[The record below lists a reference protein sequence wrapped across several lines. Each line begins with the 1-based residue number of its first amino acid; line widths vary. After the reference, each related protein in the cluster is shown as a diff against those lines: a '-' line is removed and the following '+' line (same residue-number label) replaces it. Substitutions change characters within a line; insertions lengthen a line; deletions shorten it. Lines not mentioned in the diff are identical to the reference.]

1 MFPWLPFLSFDAN
14 SRRRGPRRNRKRG
27 VRPRSSLDSV
37 WLRVECGDSIDG
49 AGVQVEYPRLP
60 FRPLTATE
68 TIGSSSSEINIAS
81 PATTNTDR
89 PDSAPIGDVA
99 PPPVQSTAK
108 RKARITVPQPETTG
122 SRSPRSASNSRPSSS
137 AAKQPPTASPQIPVQ
152 RPSNARA
159 RMFETSSAMLDIF
172 GGAPPPV
179 RPVANTTT
187 KVGSQVTST
196 TTSSTLDAA
205 FASTAVYEGA
215 VACTSTASD
224 ASNSTNAKNKQSTV
238 ENQSETAAVPCF
250 ERIPSPPPVSSAMN
264 RPNFGRTNALLREGV
279 LRTEWEPITSS
290 TTATA
295 SSFHT
300 VPDHDLTYTNARHR
314 GNWESGVSS
323 FNVVNQQIRRDYTPP
338 RANGTTAEC
347 PADIILRQRSE
358 IATNGQPNGQIECP
372 LERPEIAASSN
383 LQLNGTTAS
392 NRRARVQREGVAEI
406 FSVCAQR
413 PADAAGETS
422 SGSGA
427 YKFEKEN
434 KRTESND
441 RRSPSPSASRQSPQ
455 NDENREPVGFSAKD
469 NQVDSQPLQLNGR
482 PQLNGTSASKPK
494 DSVETR
500 LRRLLWSTAEDG
512 SGMTAAT
519 SNGNGGSGSDARPLI
534 IRGAQIVNDDAIF
547 AADVLV
553 VDGVI
558 RQILP
563 GLDVPENAEQ
573 IDAAGRWLLPAG
585 IDVHVEVPNGGEEL
599 KNTTNSAI
607 SGGTTTLVNVV
618 TVNSSESLTAAVE
631 RSRLQIERFAT
642 CSVALSVPLTSWSET
657 TRSEVERLI
666 SEYGI
671 TSFLLELRNDSE
683 LFEALSTLK
692 KLGALP
698 CALPENRDL
707 VTLLERQFSSLST
720 NEAYCQARPAHLES
734 DTVNR
739 LSTVAQLTNAPLGL
753 VSVGSSESCRAVQ
766 VGRQRGA
773 MVYAQIPIAAV
784 TPDSRSSNAPQ
795 SRIPIRGNVDDVRD
809 AIELLANGP
818 FSVCTSDH
826 TTIRSSS
833 NRLQIGSITVAERLA
848 LLWEKAVATGRLDL
862 MRFVAVTSA
871 NPAKLLGIYPRKVTE
886 MFLLGRIAVGADAD
900 LVIWNAKA
908 TRTFGSS
915 RSNGTDK
922 STFDGTTVH
931 VVPELTLCAGRIVY
945 RNGSLTD
952 DKIPTENRWLPLKP
966 NAPHVF
972 SLIQL
977 RDRTIDLGKPNDI
990 VTSVPTTRKDSATS
1004 NGSGGNERPQ
1014 SRDHVTQPPTVPS
1027 RSTTKVIQPPGGRSN
1042 VWF

>member
-99 PPPVQSTAK
+99 PPPVQPTAK

-137 AAKQPPTASPQIPVQ
+137 AAKQPPAVSPQMPVQ
-152 RPSNARA
+152 PIQRPTNARA

-172 GGAPPPV
+172 GGAPQAV
-179 RPVANTTT
+179 RPVANIPT
-187 KVGSQVTST
+187 KARSQVTST
-196 TTSSTLDAA
+196 TTNTSSTLDAA
-205 FASTAVYEGA
+205 FASTAVYEA
-215 VACTSTASD
+215 TVACTSTAPD
-224 ASNSTNAKNKQSTV
+224 TYNSANDKNEQSTV
-238 ENQSETAAVPCF
+238 ENPSETAAVPCF
-250 ERIPSPPPVSSAMN
+250 QRIPSPPSVSSAMN

-279 LRTEWEPITSS
+279 LRTEWEPIASS

-295 SSFHT
+295 SSFQT

-314 GNWESGVSS
+314 GNWESGVST
-323 FNVVNQQIRRDYTPP
+323 FNVVNQQTLRDYTPP

-347 PADIILRQRSE
+347 PANIILRQRSE
-358 IATNGQPNGQIECP
+358 VTTNGQPNGQIECP
-372 LERPEIAASSN
+372 LERPEIATSSN
-383 LQLNGTTAS
+383 VQLNGTTAS
-392 NRRARVQREGVAEI
+392 NRRARLQREGVAEI

-422 SGSGA
+422 TGSGA
-427 YKFEKEN
+427 YKFEKGN

-455 NDENREPVGFSAKD
+455 NDENREPVGFSPKD
-469 NQVDSQPLQLNGR
+469 NQVDSQLLQLNAR
-482 PQLNGTSASKPK
+482 PQLNGTSALKSK
-494 DSVETR
+494 DSVEIR

-573 IDAAGRWLLPAG
+573 IDAADRWLLPAG
-585 IDVHVEVPNGGEEL
+585 IDVHVEIPNDVEQL
-599 KNTTNSAI
+599 KSTTNSAI
-607 SGGTTTLVNVV
+607 SGGTTTLLNVV
-618 TVNSSESLTAAVE
+618 SVNSSESLTAAVE
-631 RSRLQIERFAT
+631 RSRAQIERFAS
-642 CSVALSVPLTSWSET
+642 CGVALSVPLTSWSET

-666 SEYGI
+666 SEFGI

-683 LFEALSTLK
+683 LYEALSTLK
-692 KLGALP
+692 KLGAFP

-707 VTLLERQFSSLST
+707 VTLLERQFSSLSAD
-720 NEAYCQARPAHLES
+720 EAYCQARPAHLES
-734 DTVNR
+734 DTINR

-753 VSVGSSESCRAVQ
+753 LSVGSSESCRAVQ

-773 MVYAQIPIAAV
+773 IVYAQIPIAAV
-784 TPDSRSSNAPQ
+784 APDSRSSNAPQ

-826 TTIRSSS
+826 TTILSSS

-871 NPAKLLGIYPRKVTE
+871 NPAKLLGVYPRK
-886 MFLLGRIAVGADAD
+886 GRIAVGADAD

-922 STFDGTTVH
+922 STFSGTTVR
-931 VVPELTLCAGRIVY
+931 VVPELTICAGRIVF

-952 DKIPTENRWLPLKP
+952 EKIPTENRWLPLKP

-977 RDRTIDLGKPNDI
+977 RDRTIDLGKPNNMA
-990 VTSVPTTRKDSATS
+990 TSVPTTRKDSATS

-1014 SRDHVTQPPTVPS
+1014 SRDQVTQPPTVPS

>member
-1 MFPWLPFLSFDAN
+1 MDNRMGKLNVRLRDRKLPLRPTFNSTALPHQIAAQEFNERAWPKFSRFVRNDRPMQPAKRAVAVVRTS
-14 SRRRGPRRNRKRG
+14 SRRK
-27 VRPRSSLDSV
+27 
-37 WLRVECGDSIDG
+37 
-49 AGVQVEYPRLP
+49 
-60 FRPLTATE
+60 T
-68 TIGSSSSEINIAS
+68 
-81 PATTNTDR
+81 
-89 PDSAPIGDVA
+89 
-99 PPPVQSTAK
+99 
-108 RKARITVPQPETTG
+108 
-122 SRSPRSASNSRPSSS
+122 
-137 AAKQPPTASPQIPVQ
+137 
-152 RPSNARA
+152 
-159 RMFETSSAMLDIF
+159 
-172 GGAPPPV
+172 
-179 RPVANTTT
+179 
-187 KVGSQVTST
+187 
-196 TTSSTLDAA
+196 
-205 FASTAVYEGA
+205 
-215 VACTSTASD
+215 
-224 ASNSTNAKNKQSTV
+224 
-238 ENQSETAAVPCF
+238 
-250 ERIPSPPPVSSAMN
+250 
-264 RPNFGRTNALLREGV
+264 
-279 LRTEWEPITSS
+279 
-290 TTATA
+290 
-295 SSFHT
+295 
-300 VPDHDLTYTNARHR
+300 
-314 GNWESGVSS
+314 
-323 FNVVNQQIRRDYTPP
+323 
-338 RANGTTAEC
+338 
-347 PADIILRQRSE
+347 
-358 IATNGQPNGQIECP
+358 
-372 LERPEIAASSN
+372 
-383 LQLNGTTAS
+383 
-392 NRRARVQREGVAEI
+392 
-406 FSVCAQR
+406 
-413 PADAAGETS
+413 
-422 SGSGA
+422 
-427 YKFEKEN
+427 

-886 MFLLGRIAVGADAD
+886 MDELLWA
-900 LVIWNAKA
+900 LMLIWLSGMQKQLELSEALDPTA
-908 TRTFGSS
+908 QT
-915 RSNGTDK
+915 K

-1004 NGSGGNERPQ
+1004 NGSGG
-1014 SRDHVTQPPTVPS
+1014 
-1027 RSTTKVIQPPGGRSN
+1027 K
-1042 VWF
+1042 